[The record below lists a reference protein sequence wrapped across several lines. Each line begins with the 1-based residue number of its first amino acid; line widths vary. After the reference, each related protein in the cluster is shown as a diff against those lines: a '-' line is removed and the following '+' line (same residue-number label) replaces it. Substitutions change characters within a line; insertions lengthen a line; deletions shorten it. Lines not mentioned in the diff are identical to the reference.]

1 MRKRVVDKG
10 ISAAGTLLLVGAIQ
24 TDAPAWTLVI
34 LALIVY
40 EIAQWCCRIARREAN
55 KGRKRRY
62 ITVTKRD
69 AERWASTRIGWPMKE
84 AR

>member
-1 MRKRVVDKG
+1 MKKAIDKG
-10 ISAAGTLLLVGAIQ
+10 MSAAGTLLLIGAIQ

-40 EIAQWCCRIARREAN
+40 EIGQWCCRIARREAN
-55 KGRKRRY
+55 KSRKRRY